1 MKLLI
6 RQLLFGIS
14 TLYMIILDK
23 CSGLSMRTASS
34 SDKIDVKKFTDKN
47 AVSTTTTTSNNR
59 RDFLGLALAGAPIM
73 VASLTSV
80 PSASAATDER
90 LFRPNPLLNPVLEQ
104 LRIWEQVDADNIKY
118 GGELE
123 MGDAGNKG
131 KVNAYPTLLIP
142 ILKIDQE
149 LNEIKTL
156 VHSGDNNS
164 KPSKDA
170 MSKALTILQS
180 PTYDKITFK
189 KTFNKYGDN
198 IYYSDPDRANMYL
211 GGGATPKNEQSI
223 AYLLRNDI
231 LTSME
236 NLRAELEFLIKTTE
250 EENESREDLYTYAD
264 IVTSAMKKYLA
275 QVPPNELKEAQ
286 QALVSS

>member
-1 MKLLI
+1 MNILINLL
-6 RQLLFGIS
+6 LGLS
-14 TLYMIILDK
+14 LLYMIILDE

-34 SDKIDVKKFTDKN
+34 SGKIDVKFTDKN
-47 AVSTTTTTSNNR
+47 PISTTTSDNR
-59 RDFLGLALAGAPIM
+59 RDFLGLALIGVPIM

-80 PSASAATDER
+80 PSSACAAGDDR

-118 GGELE
+118 GGELD
-123 MGDAGNKG
+123 MGDAGYKG
-131 KVNAYPTLLIP
+131 KVNAYPTLLVP
-142 ILKIDQE
+142 ILVIDQE

-156 VHSGDNNS
+156 VHSGDNS

-180 PTYDKITFK
+180 PTYDKTTFK

-198 IYYSDPDRANMYL
+198 IYYSDPDRANVYL

-231 LTSME
+231 LTNME

-250 EENESREDLYTYAD
+250 EENESMEDLYTYAD

-286 QALVSS
+286 QALASS